1 MNLSTCVMRRPR
13 RASPSAARTAA
24 AVSAAAALA
33 LLAAACSDGPSSAG
47 SGSSTTA
54 SGSAHSKALA
64 YAECVRSHGVPN
76 FPDPGSS
83 GGFDKTTV
91 SQLAAG
97 NSQFQTA
104 THTCA
109 HLLPSGSGSTDSAAV
124 VRQEWN
130 GMLKFARCMR
140 SHGEPNWPDPTPYP
154 PRPSDPTFNL
164 PASIQPIP
172 QIISKMHE
180 CLRLVPNNAVVG
192 HIDNNNWEAAQQQMA
207 GQG

>member
-1 MNLSTCVMRRPR
+1 MNNCRGAGPRPPWPR
-13 RASPSAARTAA
+13 RARVAAVITVMAA
-24 AVSAAAALA
+24 AA
-33 LLAAACSDGPSSAG
+33 LLAAACSG
-47 SGSSTTA
+47 SRSSTGPGGSPNA
-54 SGSAHSKALA
+54 GGSANSPSVVA
-64 YAECVRSHGVPN
+64 YSRCARSHGVPD
-76 FPDPGSS
+76 FPDPDSS

-91 SQLAAG
+91 SHLAAG
-97 NSQFQTA
+97 NARFQTA

-109 HLLPSGSGSTDSAAV
+109 HLLPSGSGSTDAAAV
-124 VRQEWN
+124 LRQEWN
-130 GMLKFARCMR
+130 GMLRFARCMR

-172 QIISKMHE
+172 QIISKMDE

>member
-1 MNLSTCVMRRPR
+1 MNLSTSVMRLARK
-13 RASPSAARTAA
+13 SAAQTAA
-24 AVSAAAALA
+24 AIIAAALP
-33 LLAAACSDGPSSAG
+33 LLAAACSDSPSATG
-47 SGSSTTA
+47 SGHSTTA

-64 YAECVRSHGVPN
+64 YAECVRSHGVPD

-83 GGFDKTTV
+83 GGFDKATV

-109 HLLPSGSGSTDSAAV
+109 HLLPSGIGSTDAAAV

-130 GMLKFARCMR
+130 GMLRFARCMR
-140 SHGEPNWPDPTPYP
+140 SHGEPNWPDPSPYP

-164 PASIQPIP
+164 PASIQPVP
-172 QIISKMHE
+172 QTISKMHE
-180 CLRLVPNNAVVG
+180 CLRLVPNNAVLG
-192 HIDNNNWEAAQQQMA
+192 HIDNNNWTATEQQMA

>member
-1 MNLSTCVMRRPR
+1 MNLSTRVIR
-13 RASPSAARTAA
+13 RARQSTARTTDAI
-24 AVSAAAALA
+24 VAAALA
-33 LLAAACSDGPSSAG
+33 LLAAACSGSPSSTGPS
-47 SGSSTTA
+47 SSTTA
-54 SGSAHSKALA
+54 IGSANSKALA
-64 YAECVRSHGVPN
+64 YAECVRSHGVPD
-76 FPDPGSS
+76 FPDPDSS
-83 GGFDKTTV
+83 GGFDKTAV

-97 NSQFQTA
+97 NPQFQTA

-109 HLLPSGSGSTDSAAV
+109 HLLPSGGGSTDATAV

-172 QIISKMHE
+172 QIISKMDE

-192 HIDNNNWEAAQQQMA
+192 HIDNNNWSAAQQQMA